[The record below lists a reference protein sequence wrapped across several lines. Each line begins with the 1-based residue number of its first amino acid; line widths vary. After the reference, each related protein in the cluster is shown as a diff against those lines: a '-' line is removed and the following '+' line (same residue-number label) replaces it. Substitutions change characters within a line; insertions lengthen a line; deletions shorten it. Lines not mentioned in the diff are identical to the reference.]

1 LHATGPRNEKSK
13 IGPCVFGGIFQLA
26 EDVGLNHGDFFPK
39 HFERIAEDIALVRK
53 PRSMGVNDVGI
64 FKQLGDGVRIGGG
77 GRNAQG
83 DAKALQVGPAWA
95 VQQGH
100 LINALSPACK

>member
-26 EDVGLNHGDFFPK
+26 EDVGLNHGNFFPED
-39 HFERIAEDIALVRK
+39 FECLAEDIALVRK
-53 PRSMGVNDVGI
+53 ARSMDVNDVGI
-64 FKQLGDGVRIGGG
+64 FKQLSDGVRIGGG

-83 DAKALQVGPAWA
+83 DAKALQVGPPWA

-100 LINALSPACK
+100 RTHALSPACK